1 MPGCFFFCF
10 PAVIRHQDD
19 SWLISAHCWRTKN
32 GHRTKPVPGVVLVR
46 CAKLD
51 ASQNPVSRKTDAML
65 DPKVFEEFSNRLST
79 LIAASPA
86 ADIEKNARA
95 LLSGFFAKMDLVTR
109 EEFDIQ
115 AQVLL
120 RTREKLKALEDRV
133 TRLENPPSG
142 D

>member
-51 ASQNPVSRKTDAML
+51 ASKTPVFRKTDAML

-95 LLSGFFAKMDLVTR
+95 LMSGFFAKLDLVTR

-120 RTREKLKALEDRV
+120 RTREKLKALEERV
-133 TRLENPPSG
+133 ARLENPPSG

>member
-1 MPGCFFFCF
+1 MTHKRTLLAHEILVPHQAGAGALATRAGASFWC
-10 PAVIRHQDD
+10 AVLH
-19 SWLISAHCWRTKN
+19 ST
-32 GHRTKPVPGVVLVR
+32 TPETPVF
-46 CAKLD
+46 
-51 ASQNPVSRKTDAML
+51 RKIDAML
-65 DPKVFEEFSNRLST
+65 DPKAFEEFSNRLSA